1 MKRNTVYAIAW
12 ISVGAAVS
20 IAIYVTKSAI
30 PLVALVIPTFIVN
43 TKDLE
48 D

>member
-30 PLVALVIPTFIVN
+30 PLVAMLIPIFIVK
-43 TKDLE
+43 TDDIE